1 MTNPRLKLY
10 NCEGRGVLRVE
21 YMTRLTNISSV
32 MATNEV
38 LRDASRSS
46 RGAKKNPKK
55 SEKSK
60 KIRKERKN
68 EKKNKKKIENK
79 CKVSLLKKRHE
90 LRVIITNFSCVL
102 LFEVV
107 GCV

>member
-46 RGAKKNPKK
+46 RGAKEKTQKKAKKIEKK
-55 SEKSK
+55 SE
-60 KIRKERKN
+60 KN

>member
-46 RGAKKNPKK
+46 RGAKKKPKKK
-55 SEKSK
+55 SEKIEK
-60 KIRKERKN
+60 KIRKER
-68 EKKNKKKIENK
+68 KKNKKKIENK
-79 CKVSLLKKRHE
+79 CKVSLLKKRQE

>member
-46 RGAKKNPKK
+46 RGAKKKPKKK
-55 SEKSK
+55 SEKIEK
-60 KIRKERKN
+60 KIRKER
-68 EKKNKKKIENK
+68 KKNKKKIENK

>member
-55 SEKSK
+55 SEKIGK
-60 KIRKERKN
+60 KIRKER
-68 EKKNKKKIENK
+68 KKNKKKIENK
-79 CKVSLLKKRHE
+79 CKVSLLKKRQE